1 MKQLEYTQKNNNLPL
16 LPLFLPCLPEICR
29 VSKLRYPS
37 NNTCRFSCR
46 WQVAALDAKA
56 GPGSTVP
63 CSSMGALVQRQGI
76 RRLHPP
82 FLCQAGD
89 QHCPPWPASPGL
101 SCQPSFLASVPIS
114 PGSSPSPH
122 LLQPPLG
129 KAHWHPHVLVGHVA
143 LAAQPSP
150 FWALKPPC

>member
-16 LPLFLPCLPEICR
+16 LPLFSPCLPEIRR
-29 VSKLRYPS
+29 VSKLRWCPS

-46 WQVAALDAKA
+46 WEVAALDAKA
-56 GPGSTVP
+56 GTGSTVP
-63 CSSMGALVQRQGI
+63 CGSMGALVQRQGI

-114 PGSSPSPH
+114 PGSSPLPPTCSSLHLEKRIGILTSSWATWH
-122 LLQPPLG
+122 LLLN
-129 KAHWHPHVLVGHVA
+129 L
-143 LAAQPSP
+143 LPSG
-150 FWALKPPC
+150 L